1 LVSVGGTEGK
11 MEALFA
17 IALAVGW
24 AYYQIS
30 SQNSNSSVSSNLK
43 GVFSSFAYM
52 FFIGI
57 VLFVIVM
64 FFVFL
69 FGG

>member
-1 LVSVGGTEGK
+1 

-30 SQNSNSSVSSNLK
+30 SQNSNSSASSNLK

-57 VLFVIVM
+57 VLLIIVLGIAA
-64 FFVFL
+64 L
-69 FGG
+69 FGAL

>member
-1 LVSVGGTEGK
+1 
-11 MEALFA
+11 MEALFP
-17 IALAVGW
+17 ILLVIGW

-57 VLFVIVM
+57 VLLIV
-64 FFVFL
+64 VLGIAAL
-69 FGG
+69 FGVL

>member
-1 LVSVGGTEGK
+1 

-17 IALAVGW
+17 ILIAIGW

-30 SQNSNSSVSSNLK
+30 SQNRNSSVSRNLK
-43 GVFSSFAYM
+43 DVFSSLSYM

-57 VLFVIVM
+57 VLLIIVLAI
-64 FFVFL
+64 VAL
-69 FGG
+69 FGGL